1 MPLKPGTRVKVVKK
15 LFPNSSGRI
24 GMEGVCLYPEDN
36 AFKTGSWL
44 CRMEGTNYIFL
55 PEELEPIID
64 RGEYERFMERVL
76 KPVPLDEPVT
86 A

>member
-15 LFPNSSGRI
+15 LFPNGSGRV
-24 GMEGVCLYPEDN
+24 GMEGVCLHLEDN
-36 AFKTGSWL
+36 FAKKGSWR
-44 CRMEGTNYIFL
+44 CRMEGTDYIFL

-76 KPVPLDEPVT
+76 KPVDLGQPVS